1 MKMFEIDKFI
11 IADNAT
17 DALKDLLKAYP
28 IEYRTSVGGWIY

>member
-11 IADNAT
+11 IAGNAT
-17 DALKDLLKAYP
+17 DELKEMLKAYP